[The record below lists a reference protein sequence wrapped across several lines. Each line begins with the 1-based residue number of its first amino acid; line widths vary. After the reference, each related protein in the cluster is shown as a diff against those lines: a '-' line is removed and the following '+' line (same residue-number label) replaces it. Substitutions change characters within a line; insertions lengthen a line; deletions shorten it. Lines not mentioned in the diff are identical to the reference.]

1 MYQALKIKNLVLGE
15 GRPKICVPLTGVT
28 EEKLLAEA
36 KAAREENA
44 ELVEWRGDRC
54 QEIHNTGRME
64 EIAVMLRR
72 ELPDCPILFTC
83 RTEDGQ
89 FSIDEN
95 AYMEI
100 NRCMIDTGSIDLID
114 IELFMG
120 EHVCTRLAEYAHER
134 GVYVIISNHD
144 FQKTPDVDVIVQR
157 ILNMRYLGADIPKI
171 AVMPKQPRDVLK
183 LLQATD
189 TYNQWY
195 GDCPIITMS
204 MGKKGAVSRLCGETF
219 GSAVTFAT
227 VGEASAPGQ
236 MTVATVRGILEV
248 LRE

>member
-1 MYQALKIKNLVLGE
+1 MYQALKIRNLELGA
-15 GRPKICVPLTGVT
+15 GRPKICVPLTGDT

-36 KAAREENA
+36 RAAREAHA
-44 ELVEWRGDRC
+44 ELVEWRADRC
-54 QEIHNTGRME
+54 QEIYNIGRME
-64 EIAVMLRR
+64 EIARMLRR
-72 ELPDCPILFTC
+72 EMAECPIIFTC

-89 FSIDEN
+89 FSIDRN
-95 AYMEI
+95 AYVEL
-100 NRCMIDTGSIDLID
+100 NSRMIETGSIDLID
-114 IELFMG
+114 VELFMG
-120 EHVCTRLAEYAHER
+120 EEVCARLSEYAHAR

-144 FQKTPDVDVIVQR
+144 FQKTPDVDVLVQR
-157 ILNMRYLGADIPKI
+157 ILSMHYLGADIPKV

-204 MGKKGAVSRLCGETF
+204 MGQMGAISRLCGETF
-219 GSAVTFAT
+219 GSSVTFAT
-227 VGEASAPGQ
+227 VGAASAPGQ
-236 MTVATVRGILEV
+236 MSVATVREILEV